1 MVCSCNLV
9 RTKFRVLSN
18 ARNGLD
24 SSFVATPLRLMSHRG
39 ARSAFHASLLV
50 LTYSL
55 THLLTRP
62 WLGSTSPLTMLW
74 WSRSSTSRSRSP
86 LRVSGAGRLLHCLFV
101 CLVCAACVHFTGK
114 SNSQWWSWGHSTWIC
129 RLCVSACVIVW

>member
-86 LRVSGAGRLLHCLFV
+86 LRVSGAGRLLQCLFV
-101 CLVCAACVHFTGK
+101 CLRCLPACTSLERVIPSGGPGVTVPGYADCVCQRV
-114 SNSQWWSWGHSTWIC
+114 
-129 RLCVSACVIVW
+129 